1 MTLTYRSSLKPG
13 NIPVEQPTK
22 FDLIINLTTAKA
34 LGLANARP
42 KRGHSAQTGRTHGCT
57 DQQRDVKIFLA
68 KPEPSTHGTS
78 RTSQDG
84 GQTSAF
90 DRKAVMQRTSPNRRN

>member
-42 KRGHSAQTGRTHGCT
+42 KRGHCA
-57 DQQRDVKIFLA
+57 LL
-68 KPEPSTHGTS
+68 
-78 RTSQDG
+78 
-84 GQTSAF
+84 
-90 DRKAVMQRTSPNRRN
+90 